1 MGVTVP
7 TARAGRRS
15 GASAAATLAIAV
27 AVLLVWPPGARA
39 QACTTDTSPDH
50 DDWHEEESEKQAL
63 RADIEAAAADRDLR
77 LSGTIEVSS
86 DTAPPRTEIEYR
98 DGFEAPASFLPVVR
112 GLLSKHLMEKPLSE
126 RSVTLRFDLPPRPLW
141 PDSTVQCDPAAR
153 NDNLVRGVLRALVLD
168 HPDAETDRYP
178 DRDLAA
184 RLWLFVDVDGRVTRV
199 KVDRRTRDGWY
210 DHHLEEIGRTMRF
223 RPASLNGVPIGVWV
237 SRNMRFTKEPRTRGI
252 RIRER
257 PPR

>member
-1 MGVTVP
+1 MGSTIP
-7 TARAGRRS
+7 TGRAGRRS
-15 GASAAATLAIAV
+15 GASAAPMLAIAL
-27 AVLLVWPPGARA
+27 AVLLVRPPGAAA

-50 DDWHEEESEKQAL
+50 DDWHAEESEKQAL
-63 RADIEAAAADRDLR
+63 RAEIEAAAADRDLR

-141 PDSTVQCDPAAR
+141 PDSTVHCEPAAL

-168 HPDAETDRYP
+168 HPGAGTDRFP

-184 RLWLFVDVDGRVTRV
+184 RLWLFVDVAGRVTRV
-199 KVDRRTRDGWY
+199 QVDRRTRDGWY
-210 DHHLEEIGRTMRF
+210 DRHLEEIGRTMRF

-237 SRNMRFTKEPRTRGI
+237 SRNVRFNTDPGPRGI
-252 RIRER
+252 RNRER
-257 PPR
+257 PPL